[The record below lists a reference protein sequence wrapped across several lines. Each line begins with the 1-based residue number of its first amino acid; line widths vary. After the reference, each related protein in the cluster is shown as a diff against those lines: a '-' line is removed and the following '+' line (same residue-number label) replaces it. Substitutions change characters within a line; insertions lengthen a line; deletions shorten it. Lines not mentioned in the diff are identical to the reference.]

1 MVDMGPI
8 FTSISHELYTKGCSS
23 TSIVLKE
30 HTSYGEGIN
39 FIFPVHGQA
48 YPRQDYFAG
57 VKLVKLPVTSIV
69 RDGSAQFPVVRAEHR
84 TVEALVIATRHQHGI
99 AAAAAA
105 AVCSDTD
112 SRGSTWSPP
121 LPAKVGLGG
130 SPRHQLHSP
139 HHVTRC

>member
-1 MVDMGPI
+1 MAETQSLAAPAILIQTCMQMPNASLVE
-8 FTSISHELYTKGCSS
+8 SN
-23 TSIVLKE
+23 
-30 HTSYGEGIN
+30 HTTDN
-39 FIFPVHGQA
+39 TA

-69 RDGSAQFPVVRAEHR
+69 RDGSAQFPVVRAEHT

-99 AAAAAA
+99 AAA